1 MGTNHAE
8 IIVTSHG
15 SRGSNLDK
23 VRTATSSPTNTSTSE
38 TISVEIRGQTLSVR
52 SDHDPEFVRR
62 LAGHIDEKVAE
73 IQENAPSVPLSK
85 LLMLASMTVAEELFE
100 ARNELEQLRG
110 SIQERTDTMM
120 SLLEQLDV
128 AEDATAE

>member
-1 MGTNHAE
+1 M
-8 IIVTSHG
+8 TSHG